1 MNTGEEG
8 EDKAA
13 KTKHAI
19 KAILKAKKMN
29 TRFDKIAAQL
39 GQAEAKRGRGQKE
52 EMVER
57 LPL

>member
-1 MNTGEEG
+1 MG
-8 EDKAA
+8 
-13 KTKHAI
+13 TKHAI
-19 KAILKAKKMN
+19 KAILKTKKMGS

-52 EMVER
+52 EIVER